1 MGKKL
6 KNTLQNKGI
15 LLTFLYGLSLKRF
28 RLYVVLWTYKQKNES
43 HGRRLVL
50 PLLENPAVFI
60 ILIGLFQSAGI
71 LAVPH
76 EVIVVKILFLFRLL
90 DCHILTI
97 NQSQGEQDNGRFL

>member
-1 MGKKL
+1 MGKIL
-6 KNTLQNKGI
+6 KNTLQNQGI
-15 LLTFLYGLSLKRF
+15 LLTFLYGLSLNRF
-28 RLYVVLWTYKQKNES
+28 RLYVVLWTHKQKNES

-71 LAVPH
+71 LTVPH
-76 EVIVVKILFLFRLL
+76 EVIVVKVLFLFRLL

-97 NQSQGEQDNGRFL
+97 NQFQGEQDNGRFL